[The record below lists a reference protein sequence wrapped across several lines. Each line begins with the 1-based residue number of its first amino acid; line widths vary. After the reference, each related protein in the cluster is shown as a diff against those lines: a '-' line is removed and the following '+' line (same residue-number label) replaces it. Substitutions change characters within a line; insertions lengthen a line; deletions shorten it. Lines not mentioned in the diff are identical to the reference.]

1 MKFTYH
7 SKVKKNFV
15 KRYETLKV
23 KHFCVRRTIQY
34 TFVLMIL
41 KLLVREKE

>member
-23 KHFCVRRTIQY
+23 KHFCVRRTI
-34 TFVLMIL
+34 
-41 KLLVREKE
+41 LVYFCTYDIKTISP